1 MKCPYCN
8 KILKTI
14 KFNDTFTCLNPNCK
28 QSLGMIGTKL
38 MWEKVASLA
47 KIRNAGK
54 KYATKPDI
62 QEKRREYMAQ
72 KYAND
77 PEFKEKRDEYVR
89 KYRAAN
95 KDKAAKWAKKYRET
109 HREHY
114 NEYMRNYRKKHFANA
129 SKTIEQKD

>member
-8 KILKTI
+8 KTLKAI
-14 KFNDTFTCLNPNCK
+14 IFDGMLTCANEKCEK
-28 QSLGMIGTKL
+28 SRDMVGTQK

-54 KYATKPDI
+54 KYAAKPDTI
-62 QEKRREYMAQ
+62 EKRKEYMAQ

-77 PEFKEKRDEYVR
+77 PEFKEKKNEYVR

-95 KDKAAKWAKKYRET
+95 KDKVAEWNRKYRET
-109 HREHY
+109 HREYY
-114 NEYMRNYRKKHFANA
+114 NAYMRNYHKQKKIDQAM
-129 SKTIEQKD
+129 KP